1 MPFRHSAPIHS
12 SNPVVPPYARTM
24 ASKLISKEVMA
35 IAAGGA
41 GLFGVAAMLLSG
53 QSTAQAEEKKG
64 GKLVRRKSWEV
75 KFDGP
80 EKYEKPEGLKA
91 DADLLQEMNK
101 HTSGKS
107 QVGN

>member
-1 MPFRHSAPIHS
+1 MLFRHGTHPFI
-12 SNPVVPPYARTM
+12 NPVVPPCARKM
-24 ASKLISKEVMA
+24 ASKLLSKEVMA